1 MIWVGQ
7 NSISYLSLLVI
18 YVCLK
23 RGKNLTLKTCAPDFS
38 ARLMTKLYA
47 KIKGARAVSLFDFLK
62 TWQVWIGSDLLQN
75 NSRQFSIASAGQAP
89 NSQVCTMDI
98 VHQAWGQLH

>member
-7 NSISYLSLLVI
+7 NSIADLSLLVI

-38 ARLMTKLYA
+38 ARSMTRLYT
-47 KIKGARAVSLFDFLK
+47 KITGVRAVSLFDFFK
-62 TWQVWIGSDLLQN
+62 TWQVCH
-75 NSRQFSIASAGQAP
+75 NSYGLMRFLTIE
-89 NSQVCTMDI
+89 
-98 VHQAWGQLH
+98 LHVIKKDYSSLDMSL